1 MSFEVQSYKKIIVN
15 LIFLLFFV
23 SLHPKIAFIMKKFW
37 VLSVFLLLLTACQE
51 SLEDRC
57 ARETKEYTRKNCP
70 AKLDKNIN
78 IDSLTFERETHT
90 LHYYY
95 TLTGVADR
103 EGVMEDINGVQ
114 ILKDNLKNST
124 ALKTYK
130 ENHYNF
136 TYTYRSEKDPKK
148 ILMEVTLTDKDY

>member
-1 MSFEVQSYKKIIVN
+1 MSGVTRG
-15 LIFLLFFV
+15 
-23 SLHPKIAFIMKKFW
+23 SLCKRGEGVHQEKIA
-37 VLSVFLLLLTACQE
+37 L
-51 SLEDRC
+51 
-57 ARETKEYTRKNCP
+57 P
-70 AKLDKNIN
+70 KLDKNIN